1 MSNIILGL
9 DRLNMQIFQGVI
21 IFIHFSSFMLLSK
34 ELSTFLLLIIKL
46 QAMWPNVNKMF
57 TLIA

>member
-34 ELSTFLLLIIKL
+34 ELSAFLLLIQF